1 MTDNNTF
8 AQIEKND
15 KAPVLSVVVPVF
27 NEEVALPATY
37 EILNELL
44 EKLGRAY
51 EVVVMDNGST
61 DKTENVMQDIAF
73 KNPLWRYVRLSRNFG
88 YQNSITCGMSMAQGQ
103 AIIVIDV
110 DLQDPPELI
119 HEFLKY
125 WDQGYEIVY
134 GIRIKRVEEPSIRVW
149 MTMQAMRLISW
160 LSDYPLPTHSGD
172 FRLIS
177 KRVRDAFVQMP
188 ESNRYVRGMIHW
200 LGFKQ
205 IGIPYTRR
213 GRQFGGQG
221 RRWGGTG
228 ITSLL
233 SVLSSAVF
241 SFSLKPLRL
250 FSMFGGIML
259 LLCLI
264 LMPVYLFLLI
274 VGREPPAG
282 FATLLFFS
290 LINLGV
296 TSLGTGILG
305 EYLGRT
311 YAEVKRRPLWLVD
324 YTLNFDKLA
333 SSPDANLVTTEKPQ
347 AGF

>member
-1 MTDNNTF
+1 MDSIKNNSNNEYG
-8 AQIEKND
+8 AH
-15 KAPVLSVVVPVF
+15 PVLTVVVPVF
-27 NEEVALPATY
+27 NEEVALPQTY
-37 EILNELL
+37 KLL
-44 EKLGRAY
+44 DDLLKRFNRSY

-61 DKTENVMQDIAF
+61 DNTESIAQSLALQ
-73 KNPLWRYVRLSRNFG
+73 NPLWRYVRLSRNFG
-88 YQNSITCGMSMAQGQ
+88 YQNSITCGMKMARGQ
-103 AIIVIDV
+103 AIVVIDV

-119 HEFLKY
+119 EEFLKH

-134 GIRIKRVEEPSIRVW
+134 GVRLKRVEEPTIRVW

-160 LSDYPLPTHSGD
+160 LSDYPLPPHSGD

-177 KRVRDAFVQMP
+177 QRVRDAFVEMP

-213 GRQFGGQG
+213 GRQFGAQG

-228 ITSLL
+228 ITSLF
-233 SVLSSAVF
+233 SVMANAMF
-241 SFSLKPLRL
+241 GFSLKPLRL
-250 FSMFGGIML
+250 FSMFGAFML
-259 LLCLI
+259 VLCI
-264 LMPVYLFLLI
+264 VLMPIYLILLI

-290 LINLGV
+290 LINLGI

-311 YAEVKRRPLWLVD
+311 YAEVKRRPLWLID
-324 YTLNFDKLA
+324 YTLNFDKDDSARDMQGLSINKTE
-333 SSPDANLVTTEKPQ
+333 SS
-347 AGF
+347 